1 MYRFISESI
10 LSKVAGSDQN
20 LRMLFSASGITNEG
34 LTYLFIWVNG
44 SDAEK
49 TALDIRSG
57 KAARIISDRLTE
69 DIVLAALEDKFCY
82 TARMRG
88 GDWWSDAKY
97 MNYLSS
103 KFFAKGASAVF
114 ASKAMLEASGA
125 IDRLVEVC
133 QTKSTT
139 KILAKFI
146 GKTGIGTL
154 DLLETAG
161 KKEISEI
168 AAAYGSGSEAEL
180 GNAIHVMVVISGRL
194 RQLKRD

>member
-1 MYRFISESI
+1 MYRFVSESI
-10 LSKVAGSDQN
+10 LSKVAGNDQN
-20 LRMLFSASGITNEG
+20 LRMLFSASGITHEG

-82 TARMRG
+82 TTKMRG

-103 KFFAKGASAVF
+103 KFFAKDASAAF
-114 ASKAMLEASGA
+114 ASKTMLEASGA
-125 IDRLVEVC
+125 IDRLAEVC
-133 QTKSTT
+133 QTKSTA

-146 GKTGIGTL
+146 GKTGISTL
-154 DLLETAG
+154 DLVETAG

-168 AAAYGSGSEAEL
+168 TAAYGSGSEAEL
-180 GNAIHVMVVISGRL
+180 GNAIRIIGIISDRL